1 VIALVPHPRAP
12 GAAVRGVHAA
22 AARTPQGLLAL
33 RYRIEADL
41 ERLRIPP
48 ACAPAP
54 GERLWQHLC
63 CEVFV
68 APASARA
75 GAGAGAGAAAGA
87 GAGAYLEFNF
97 SPSGEW
103 AAYAFERY
111 REGTPLGVPD
121 PGIAVRTDAQA
132 LELSASVEVA
142 AAKLRVALC
151 VVIEELDGALSYWAL
166 RHPAPRPD
174 FHHPDGFALEIA

>member
-1 VIALVPHPRAP
+1 V
-12 GAAVRGVHAA
+12 
-22 AARTPQGLLAL
+22 
-33 RYRIEADL
+33 
-41 ERLRIPP
+41 
-48 ACAPAP
+48 PAP
-54 GERLWQHLC
+54 
-63 CEVFV
+63 

-75 GAGAGAGAAAGA
+75 EAGAGAGT
-87 GAGAYLEFNF
+87 YLEFNF

-103 AAYAFERY
+103 AAHAFERY

-121 PGIAVRTDAQA
+121 PGIAVRTDGQA
-132 LELSASVEVA
+132 LELSASVEVE

-174 FHHPDGFALEIA
+174 FHHADGFALEIA

>member
-1 VIALVPHPRAP
+1 VIALVPHPQAP

-22 AARTPQGLLAL
+22 AARAPGGRLAL

-48 ACAPAP
+48 PRAPAP

-63 CEVFV
+63 CEAFV
-68 APASARA
+68 APAAASAYR
-75 GAGAGAGAAAGA
+75 
-87 GAGAYLEFNF
+87 EFNF

-111 REGTPLGVPD
+111 REGGPLAAPD
-121 PGIAVRTDAQA
+121 PGIAVRTVPGA
-132 LELSASVEVA
+132 LELAASIAVERA
-142 AAKLRVALC
+142 LLRVALC
-151 VVIEELDGALSYWAL
+151 AVIEERDGTLSYWAL
-166 RHPAPRPD
+166 RHPAARPD
-174 FHHPDGFALEIA
+174 FHHPDGFALELA

>member
-1 VIALVPHPRAP
+1 MISLVPHPRTP
-12 GAAVRGVHAA
+12 GAAVRGVRAA
-22 AARTPQGLLAL
+22 AARTPHGLLGL

-48 ACAPAP
+48 PCGPAP
-54 GERLWQHLC
+54 GERLWEHLC

-68 APASARA
+68 A
-75 GAGAGAGAAAGA
+75 GA
-87 GAGAYLEFNF
+87 GAGAYREFNF

-103 AAYAFERY
+103 SAYAFRGY

-121 PGIAVRTDAQA
+121 PGIAVRTDGQA
-132 LELSASVEVA
+132 LELCASVEVEP
-142 AAKLRVALC
+142 AKLRVALC

-166 RHPAPRPD
+166 AHPAPRPD

>member
-1 VIALVPHPRAP
+1 VISLVAHPRTP
-12 GAAVRGVHAA
+12 GAAVRGVRAA
-22 AARTPQGLLAL
+22 AARTPRGLLGL

-48 ACAPAP
+48 PCAPAP

-68 APASARA
+68 ASASARA
-75 GAGAGAGAAAGA
+75 
-87 GAGAYLEFNF
+87 YREFNF

-111 REGTPLGVPD
+111 REGTPLDVPD
-121 PGIAVRTDAQA
+121 PGIAVRTDGQA
-132 LELSASVEVA
+132 LELSASVEVE

-151 VVIEELDGALSYWAL
+151 VVVEELDGALSYWAL